1 MALMAAIPSR
11 GHFVRGDRSYMLR
24 LAVAMTRMVLA
35 VPVLRL
41 R

>member
-1 MALMAAIPSR
+1 MALMAAIPSP
-11 GHFVRGDRSYMLR
+11 GHFVRGDRSYILR
-24 LAVAMTRMVLA
+24 LAVAMMVLA